1 MKNGT
6 LTRQLFLRMGP
17 VILLTIAAVSG
28 LAFYS
33 ARQEINFEYDA
44 QLINNAN
51 ILWALIQDELHE
63 QVQDIPKEI
72 GDIDLNSRAEND
84 LTDTADDYANSR
96 MFRAWRAGKLIMY
109 SDTARLEA
117 PKNPKGFTVIS
128 YQNEDWVLYTVDI
141 PDTDVSIEVGEK
153 KKLREILAVDILMDL
168 TVPMLLLI
176 PITGV
181 LIWYGIG
188 GGLGGI
194 RFLVGQIQSR
204 SPDDLSHVDIADLPD
219 DLLPLAMELNQLF
232 SKLEYSFTV
241 EKRFTD
247 HAAHQLRTPQ
257 ATISLQLQ
265 MLAAATN
272 DAEKAELI
280 QELMESNDRATRL
293 VAMLLTSA
301 RMHHQPISLQPV
313 AVYPAIASVIAELGM
328 HASQKSIEI
337 SLEGSEEAIA
347 MADETLF
354 KLMMSNLIENAIK
367 FTPANGSVDV
377 VIRTGGKGVI
387 ISVCDTGCG
396 IPMEERELVF
406 GRFYRVET
414 PQQEGSGLGLALVA
428 EIIERFSGVIA
439 LKTPPSGIG
448 TLVELELPQQ

>member
-1 MKNGT
+1 MKSGT
-6 LTRQLFLRMGP
+6 LTRRLFLRLGP

-33 ARQEINFEYDA
+33 AREEINFEYDA
-44 QLINNAN
+44 QLINSAN

-63 QVQDIPKEI
+63 TKMDFPKEI
-72 GDIDLNSRAEND
+72 GDIDLNLRAGDD
-84 LTDTADDYANSR
+84 LTDSADAYANAR
-96 MFRAWRAGKLIMY
+96 MFRAWRAGQLIMY
-109 SDTARLEA
+109 SDTARQEA
-117 PKNPKGFTVIS
+117 PKNPPGFTVIS
-128 YQNEDWVLYTVDI
+128 HQNEDWVLYTVDI

-153 KKLREILAVDILMDL
+153 KKLREILAQDILLDL

-181 LIWYGIG
+181 LIWYGIA

-194 RFLVGQIQSR
+194 RFLVDQIQSR
-204 SPDDLSHVDIADLPD
+204 SPDDLSHVEIARLPD
-219 DLLPLAMELNQLF
+219 DLLPLAKELNQLF
-232 SKLEYSFTV
+232 SKLEYSFTI

-265 MLAAATN
+265 MLAAATT

-301 RMHHQPISLQPV
+301 RMHHQPISLLPV
-313 AVYPAIASVIAELGM
+313 AAYPAIASVIAELGM

-337 SLEGSEEAIA
+337 SLEGPEEAA
-347 MADETLF
+347 VMADETLF

-367 FTPANGSVDV
+367 FTPAGGSVDV
-377 VIRTGGKGVI
+377 VIRAGGKGVT

-396 IPMEERELVF
+396 IPVEERELVF

-428 EIIERFSGVIA
+428 EIIERFSGTIA
-439 LKTPPSGIG
+439 IKTPPSGIG
-448 TLVELELPQQ
+448 TLVELELPQK